1 MSVENVSGTHLRG
14 SSYALV
20 VLTAVAIFVQNLIIS
35 YQHSL
40 RNSFVSSLT
49 TVEWVVIIAG
59 TYVVLPGLLF
69 VAFYTVNALGPD
81 QPMTGTFLLLLFSG
95 VLTGSLLGQY
105 VGGAPHQL
113 IFLLTSDAFASD
125 PGILQIWFEVFGP
138 VVRDFFTVIGVF
150 VVARSVQRQRRGDAE
165 SPVRTPAGQ

>member
-20 VLTAVAIFVQNLIIS
+20 VLTAVAMFVQNLIIS

-40 RNSFVSSLT
+40 RNSFISSLT

-69 VAFYTVNALGPD
+69 VAFYTMSVLGPNR
-81 QPMTGTFLLLLFSG
+81 PMTGTFLLLVFGG

-113 IFLLTSDAFASD
+113 GFLLTSDAFASD
-125 PGILQIWFEVFGP
+125 PGVLQMWFEVFGP
-138 VVRDFFTVIGVF
+138 VVRDFFTVIGVL

>member
-59 TYVVLPGLLF
+59 NTSFSQVSSSLPS
-69 VAFYTVNALGPD
+69 T
-81 QPMTGTFLLLLFSG
+81 
-95 VLTGSLLGQY
+95 
-105 VGGAPHQL
+105 
-113 IFLLTSDAFASD
+113 
-125 PGILQIWFEVFGP
+125 
-138 VVRDFFTVIGVF
+138 R
-150 VVARSVQRQRRGDAE
+150 
-165 SPVRTPAGQ
+165 

>member
-1 MSVENVSGTHLRG
+1 MSTENVSRTHLRG
-14 SSYALV
+14 SLYALI
-20 VLTAVAIFVQNLIIS
+20 VLTAAAIFVRNLIIS

-49 TVEWVVIIAG
+49 TVEWIVIIAG
-59 TYVVLPGLLF
+59 PYVVLPGLLF
-69 VAFYTVNALGPD
+69 VAFYTVSALGPD
-81 QPMTGTFLLLLFSG
+81 QPMIGTFLLLVFGG

-105 VGGAPHQL
+105 IGGVPHQL
-113 IFLLTSDAFASD
+113 GFLLTSDAFASD
-125 PGILQIWFEVFGP
+125 PGVLQMWFEVFGP

-165 SPVRTPAGQ
+165 PPVRTSAG